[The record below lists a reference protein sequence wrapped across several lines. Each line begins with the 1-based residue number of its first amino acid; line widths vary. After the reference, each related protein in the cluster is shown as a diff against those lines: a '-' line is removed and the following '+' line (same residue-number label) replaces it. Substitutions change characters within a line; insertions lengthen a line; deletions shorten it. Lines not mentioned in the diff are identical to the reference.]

1 MAMGMKVM
9 GVKDLVREARER
21 IEAVEPT
28 AAGDGGGLILDVREA
43 NELEER
49 GRVPD
54 ALHVPRG
61 LLESNADP
69 QSPMANE
76 RLTGMRDGGTVDV
89 LCASGARAAMAA
101 ATLDRMGYRA
111 RMIEGGLEGW
121 RNAGLPIEGGR

>member
-1 MAMGMKVM
+1 MAMGM
-9 GVKDLVREARER
+9 KDLVREAREQVA
-21 IEAVEPT
+21 AVEPA
-28 AAGDGGGLILDVREA
+28 AAGAGGGLILDVREA
-43 NELEER
+43 NELEEN
-49 GRVPD
+49 GRVPN

-69 QSPMANE
+69 QSPMADE
-76 RLTGMRDGGTVDV
+76 RLTGIRDGGIVDV

-111 RMIEGGLEGW
+111 RVIEGGLEGW

>member
-1 MAMGMKVM
+1 MAMGMKAM
-9 GVKDLVREARER
+9 GVRDLVREAREQV
-21 IEAVEPT
+21 EAVEPA

-43 NELEER
+43 NELEKT
-49 GRVPD
+49 RVPG

-111 RMIEGGLEGW
+111 RVIEGGLEGW
-121 RNAGLPIEGGR
+121 RKAGLPIEGGR